1 MNATKSS
8 SFQQSIKHW
17 YLPLI
22 SGILFIAAGILT
34 FTYPVESYVALSVL
48 FSVTFIIMGVSDIIF
63 SILNRKVIKGWGW
76 QLLLGFT
83 NTILG
88 IFLINN
94 PAISMVTLPMYV
106 GFTFLIRAIGTI
118 SFSQDLRRF
127 GVIANDP
134 LMFMGVV
141 GLILSLILIWNPVFA
156 GFTII
161 TLTGITCILLGVYH
175 VSLSI
180 KLKRAKNLIKDISKM
195 ELV

>member
-8 SFQQSIKHW
+8 SLEKSIKHW

-22 SGILFIAAGILT
+22 SGTLFIFAGIFT
-34 FTYPVESYVALSVL
+34 FSFPIESYVALSTI
-48 FSVTFIIMGVSDIIF
+48 FSITFIIVGVSDITF
-63 SILNRKVIKGWGW
+63 SILNRKAMKGWGW
-76 QLLLGFT
+76 QLLFGFT

-88 IFLINN
+88 VFLINN

-127 GVIANDP
+127 GVISNDP
-134 LMFMGVV
+134 LLFMGVV

-180 KLKRAKNLIKDISKM
+180 KLKKAIL
-195 ELV
+195 